1 MTLVDH
7 WDVEDLK
14 FRILSGSTIKHDLFL
29 EIPII
34 KNRIEFDVL
43 STYPNGIDDIVELHR
58 DPCWIWQRNTSGK
71 GNGAGRGYGRIT
83 YRGETRDVHRLSF
96 VCWNGPIVGSKVVDH
111 ICNNRLCCNPNRLQ
125 LVTQKKNLRL
135 MHQRKKENAQ

>member
-43 STYPNGIDDIVELHR
+43 STYPNGIDNIIELHR

-83 YRGETRDVHRLSF
+83 
-96 VCWNGPIVGSKVVDH
+96 C
-111 ICNNRLCCNPNRLQ
+111 
-125 LVTQKKNLRL
+125 
-135 MHQRKKENAQ
+135 